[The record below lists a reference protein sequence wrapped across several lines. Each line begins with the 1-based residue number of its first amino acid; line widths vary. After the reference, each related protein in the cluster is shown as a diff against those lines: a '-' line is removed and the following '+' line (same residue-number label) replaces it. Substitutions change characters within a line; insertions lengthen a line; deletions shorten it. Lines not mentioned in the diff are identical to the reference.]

1 MANLKSKRNLSV
13 FVLAMMNIA
22 VVMSLRGLPMMAKEG
37 LTMVFYLLFASIL
50 FLVPVSLVS
59 AELATGWPKNGGVY
73 VWVKEAFGSKL
84 GFTAIWLQWIQNVI
98 WYPTVLAFAAGAL
111 AYLFLDPALADNKF
125 FSVVVI
131 LVVYWGATLVNL
143 RGVASAGWLT
153 TAGVIGGTILPGLLI
168 IVLGLFWWFG
178 GNTIEFSTSADANA
192 FLPDFGNINSLAF
205 LGGIV
210 LLFAGMEVGAVHV
223 NELKNP
229 AKQFPAAIFIAM
241 FVIIGVFTL
250 GSLAVAAVLPADGI
264 SLTAGIM
271 QALHDLLDK
280 FNALWLLPIL
290 GFLVAFGAI
299 GGVTAW
305 IAGPSRGLLATA
317 KQGELPPFLQK
328 VNKSGIQ
335 INILMVQ
342 GAIVTLIS
350 LVYLLMPNVSSAF
363 FLLTALTAC
372 LYLFMYLLLFATAI
386 KLRFSASDVP
396 RAFKVPGGKFGMIVI
411 AGIGMFAVLFAY
423 IILFFPPSNLEVGSP
438 TFYVGFLV
446 VGNLLFILLPVIINH
461 FKKPSWM
468 PEKTEG
474 NEDNA
479 S

>member
-1 MANLKSKRNLSV
+1 VANLKSKRTLSV

-111 AYLFLDPALADNKF
+111 AYLFLDPELANNKL

-178 GNTIEFSTSADANA
+178 GNPIEFSTSTDTTS

-271 QALHDLLDK
+271 QALHDLLAK
-280 FNALWLLPIL
+280 FNALWLLPIF

-317 KQGELPPFLQK
+317 EQGELPPFLQK

-335 INILMVQ
+335 IHILLVQ
-342 GAIVTLIS
+342 GTIVTLIS

-386 KLRFSASDVP
+386 KLRFSDPNVP
-396 RAFKVPGGKFGMIVI
+396 RAFKVPGGNFGMIVI
-411 AGIGMFAVLFAY
+411 AGIGMLAVLFAY

-438 TFYVGFLV
+438 AFYVGFLV
-446 VGNLLFILLPVIINH
+446 VGNLLFILLPIIINH

>member
-1 MANLKSKRNLSV
+1 
-13 FVLAMMNIA
+13 
-22 VVMSLRGLPMMAKEG
+22 
-37 LTMVFYLLFASIL
+37 
-50 FLVPVSLVS
+50 
-59 AELATGWPKNGGVY
+59 
-73 VWVKEAFGSKL
+73 
-84 GFTAIWLQWIQNVI
+84 
-98 WYPTVLAFAAGAL
+98 
-111 AYLFLDPALADNKF
+111 
-125 FSVVVI
+125 
-131 LVVYWGATLVNL
+131 
-143 RGVASAGWLT
+143 
-153 TAGVIGGTILPGLLI
+153 AGVIGGTILPGLLI

-178 GNTIEFSTSADANA
+178 GNPIEFSTSTDTTS

-271 QALHDLLDK
+271 QALHDLLAK
-280 FNALWLLPIL
+280 FNALWLLPIF

-317 KQGELPPFLQK
+317 EQGELPPFLQK

-335 INILMVQ
+335 IHILLVQ
-342 GAIVTLIS
+342 GTIVTLIS

-386 KLRFSASDVP
+386 KLRFSDPNVP
-396 RAFKVPGGKFGMIVI
+396 RAFKVPGGNFGMIVI
-411 AGIGMFAVLFAY
+411 AGIGMLAVLFAY

-438 TFYVGFLV
+438 AFYVGFLV
-446 VGNLLFILLPVIINH
+446 VGNLLFILLPIIINH

>member
-1 MANLKSKRNLSV
+1 MSALNSKKTLGV
-13 FVLAMMNIA
+13 FVLAMMNVA

-37 LTMVFYLLFASIL
+37 MTMVFYLLFASIL

-73 VWVKEAFGSKL
+73 IWVKEAFGSKM

-111 AYLFLDPALADNKF
+111 AYLFLDPSLAENKI
-125 FSVVVI
+125 FSVLVI

-178 GNTIEFSTSADANA
+178 GNPIAFDATATATA
-192 FLPDFGNINSLAF
+192 FLPDFSNLNSLAF

-223 NELKNP
+223 NELENP
-229 AKQFPAAIFIAM
+229 KKQFPAAIFIAM
-241 FVIIGVFTL
+241 FVIIGIFTL
-250 GSLAVAAVLPADGI
+250 GSFSVAAVLPADQI

-271 QALHDLLDK
+271 QALRDFLDK
-280 FNALWLLPIL
+280 FNALWLLPVL

-317 KQGELPPFLQK
+317 NEGELPPFLQK

-335 INILMVQ
+335 VNILMVQ

-372 LYLFMYLLLFATAI
+372 LYLFMYMLLFATAI
-386 KLRFSASDVP
+386 KLRFSKPDVP
-396 RAFKVPGGKFGMIVI
+396 RAFKVPGGNFGMVVI
-411 AGIGMFAVLFAY
+411 GGIGILAVLFAY
-423 IILFFPPSNLEVGSP
+423 AILFFPPSNLEVGSP
-438 TFYVGFLV
+438 AFYVTFIV
-446 VGNLLFILLPVIINH
+446 IGNVIFISLPMIINH

-468 PEKTEG
+468 PKGTS
-474 NEDNA
+474 NNA

>member
-1 MANLKSKRNLSV
+1 MANLRSKRTLSV
-13 FVLAMMNIA
+13 FVLAMMNVA

-111 AYLFLDPALADNKF
+111 AYLFMDPSLAENKL

-153 TAGVIGGTILPGLLI
+153 TAGVIGGTILPGILV
-168 IVLGLFWWFG
+168 IVLGLFWWLG
-178 GNTIEFSTSADANA
+178 GNPIEISTTANPTA

-223 NELKNP
+223 NELKTP
-229 AKQFPAAIFIAM
+229 AKQFPAAIFMSM

-271 QALHDLLDK
+271 QALHDFLDK
-280 FNALWLLPIL
+280 FHALWLLPIL

-317 KQGELPPFLQK
+317 EQGELPPFLQK

-335 INILMVQ
+335 IHILMVQ

-386 KLRFSASDVP
+386 KLRFSDPDVP
-396 RAFKVPGGKFGMIVI
+396 RAFKVPGGNFGMIVI
-411 AGIGMFAVLFAY
+411 AGIGLLAVLFAY
-423 IILFFPPSNLEVGSP
+423 IILFFPPSNLKVGSP
-438 TFYVGFLV
+438 AFYVGFLI
-446 VGNLLFILLPVIINH
+446 VGNLVFILLPIIINH

-468 PEKTEG
+468 PKGTQE
-474 NEDNA
+474 NA